1 MMSGDRETRNRLLHA
16 AARLFADRGFTQV
29 TVRDICREADA
40 NVAAVNYHFNDKLG
54 LYREVLRTAVQS
66 MRAALQLAR
75 SAGGEAGAEERIRA
89 YIHGFLKR
97 VAASGRD
104 AWIHR
109 LISRELA
116 DPTPALDMIV
126 QQAIR
131 PRISYLRELVAELL
145 SCPPD
150 DDRVIR
156 CAQSIHMQCVSII
169 PNPVTARLYP
179 GFKVTPAAVAAL
191 AEHIARFS
199 IAGVHA
205 MRGTGGAG
213 RPGAVRPATGRVNRG
228 LSRRGVSDERSHRSR
243 QL

>member
-1 MMSGDRETRNRLLHA
+1 MKPGDRATRNRLLLA
-16 AARLFADRGFTQV
+16 AARLFADRGFKQV

-54 LYREVLRTAVQS
+54 LYREVLRTAVHS
-66 MRAALQLAR
+66 MRAALQSAR
-75 SAGGEAGAEERIRA
+75 SAGEGGAEEKIRA

-97 VAASGRD
+97 VAAPGRD

-116 DPTPALDMIV
+116 DPTPALDVIV

-145 SCPPD
+145 CCPPD

-156 CAQSIHMQCVSII
+156 CAQSIHMQCVSVI

-179 GFKVTPAAVAAL
+179 DFKVTPAAVAAL
-191 AEHIARFS
+191 TEHIALFS
-199 IAGVHA
+199 IAGVYA
-205 MRGTGGAG
+205 MRSTAGGGRPGAG
-213 RPGAVRPATGRVNRG
+213 RPTSGRANRG
-228 LSRRGVSDERSHRSR
+228 PSRRGGSDEPSRRSR